1 MCYWVA
7 KCLLDAAAGDLT
19 FGDQTLRTRCLLQVI
34 HSPECQ
40 YLRDYANHL
49 GAFDGVPERWKSSVW
64 AAMFDEAVFLA
75 TMYHDIGYPWQ
86 FVQAVANQLSDH
98 TPLPMTPMQME
109 VHELYAAYGAR
120 LFCYPFQGYNAPSAT
135 QPLAWRQRTEKL
147 LASGFA
153 QTHGLPGALAFL
165 YLNDILRDY
174 PESPTAHARGVFCL
188 EWAALAILM
197 HDLQKLYWGNGDAGP
212 PPENPQL
219 RVRFQRDP
227 LSFVLTLVDQIE
239 DFCRPNSRF
248 TPRPDLA
255 EIRYDHTCRAVEVTS
270 LARRL

>member
-109 VHELYAAYGAR
+109 VHELYAAYGA
-120 LFCYPFQGYNAPSAT
+120 
-135 QPLAWRQRTEKL
+135 
-147 LASGFA
+147 
-153 QTHGLPGALAFL
+153 
-165 YLNDILRDY
+165 
-174 PESPTAHARGVFCL
+174 
-188 EWAALAILM
+188 
-197 HDLQKLYWGNGDAGP
+197 
-212 PPENPQL
+212 
-219 RVRFQRDP
+219 
-227 LSFVLTLVDQIE
+227 
-239 DFCRPNSRF
+239 
-248 TPRPDLA
+248 TPRPPLNHWPGDSERRNFWLPVSP
-255 EIRYDHTCRAVEVTS
+255 RLTGYLGHWHFFTLTTSSVTIQS
-270 LARRL
+270 PQRPMQGVSFASNGPHWQSSCTTSKSSIGAMVTLVLPRRILNCASVSSATHFLLCSRWWTKSKISADPTADSPHGLTWPKSATTTHVVLLR